1 MTGLNNSPVAHGSRQ
16 TRSSPNHG
24 NQQDETPTKKKRQP
38 TKSSLAAKK
47 GSDELKAFRASQAAS
62 ALAAK
67 QENDDATAPIDPE
80 AGGAITEDI
89 ETVKLEAARPPPV
102 NSAYLPLP
110 WKGRLGY
117 ACLNTYLRTSD
128 PPIFSSRT
136 CRIASILSHRHP
148 LHDPSRPEHRTT
160 NRPDRDAAPDVAL
173 GQRYVQDLGLANAR
187 DIATMLRWN
196 ERFGIRFL
204 RLSSEMFPFA
214 SHEVHGYRLAPFA
227 ADVLAEAGRVAAQLG
242 HRLSVHPGQFT
253 QLGSPRRQVIEG
265 AVRDLEY
272 HDEML
277 SLLRLPEQMD
287 RDAVIVLHLGGTYG
301 DKAATVDRFRANY
314 QGLSASIKR
323 RLVLENDDV
332 AWSVH
337 DLLPLCEEL
346 DIPLVLDFHHHNI
359 VFDGRSVR
367 EGTRDVVDLFPR
379 IARTWQRKRMTQK
392 MHYSEA
398 CADAV
403 TGRQRRKHSARVK
416 TLPPC
421 ADDMDLMIEA
431 KDKEQAVFELM
442 RTFRLP
448 GWDGFN
454 DVIPYERTDDNRA
467 VQRKTRR
474 KKTKKQVAAEIE
486 EFGEEVPESPEV
498 EREEVGEGE
507 IGMGGPE
514 KRVYWPPGMEDWL
527 RPKKRDGKKK
537 DVGVA
542 DMDDVST
549 PTASNVAAGREL
561 GIRERK
567 PMDEALK
574 ERIRN
579 AQSINDVQAILD
591 EVKERNRADV
601 LALAQV
607 QPKKERGRGNGNGK
621 KGKVRAKKE
630 KKEST
635 PSDAAESE
643 DLTMEEFED
652 KDVSSGTLDVAEEKK
667 PVRRSGRVRAGKV
680 DYADNGADEEME
692 S

>member
-1 MTGLNNSPVAHGSRQ
+1 M
-16 TRSSPNHG
+16 
-24 NQQDETPTKKKRQP
+24 PTKKKRQP

-62 ALAAK
+62 ALATK
-67 QENDDATAPIDPE
+67 LENDDATHRVDPE
-80 AGGAITEDI
+80 AGGNVAEDI
-89 ETVKLEAARPPPV
+89 ETVKHEAARPPPV

-128 PPIFSSRT
+128 PPVFSSRT

-148 LHDPSRPEHRTT
+148 LRDASRPEHPTT

-173 GQRYVQDLGLANAR
+173 GQRHVQDLGLANAR
-187 DIATMLRWN
+187 DVARMLRWN
-196 ERFGIRFL
+196 DRFGIRFL

-214 SHEVHGYRLAPFA
+214 SHEAHGYRLAPFA
-227 ADVLAEAGRVAAQLG
+227 ADVLADAGRVAAHLG
-242 HRLSVHPGQFT
+242 HRLTVHPGQFT

-301 DKAATVDRFRANY
+301 DKAATVDRFRENY
-314 QGLSASIKR
+314 KGLSESIKR

-359 VFDGRSVR
+359 VFDSSRVR
-367 EGTRDVVDLFPR
+367 EGTRDIVELFPR
-379 IARTWQRKRMTQK
+379 IAKTWQRKRMTQK

-398 CADAV
+398 CPDAV

-421 ADDMDLMIEA
+421 PDDMDLMIEA

-454 DVIPYERTDDNRA
+454 DIIPYERTDDNRA
-467 VQRKTRR
+467 VPRKARR

-486 EFGEEVPESPEV
+486 EFGEEVPGSPEA
-498 EREEVGEGE
+498 EREEVEESE

-514 KRVYWPPGMEDWL
+514 KRVYWPPGMEEWL
-527 RPKKRDGKKK
+527 RPKKREGKKK
-537 DVGVA
+537 DAGVPEP
-542 DMDDVST
+542 DHIST
-549 PTASNVAAGREL
+549 ATPYNVAAGREL
-561 GIRERK
+561 GIKERK
-567 PMDEALK
+567 PMDEALR
-574 ERIRN
+574 ERIKS
-579 AQSINDVQAILD
+579 AHSISDVQAILD

-601 LALAQV
+601 LAPLQV
-607 QPKKERGRGNGNGK
+607 QPKKEKGRGRWNGNGSGK
-621 KGKVRAKKE
+621 KGKAKAKKE
-630 KKEST
+630 KREGT

-643 DLTMEEFED
+643 YLTMEELASGED
-652 KDVSSGTLDVAEEKK
+652 KDVSSGTVVNAAEEKK
-667 PVRRSGRVRAGKV
+667 RPVRRSRRVSARNV
-680 DYADNGADEEME
+680 DYADSGADEEME